1 MKYYYRYLEDL
12 SLNKDVRYPKVRLA
26 LFGVGRAGTIHL
38 SNIVSSPRVELL
50 YVVDDI
56 ESNWENLKDY
66 WHLDDVVLLNSK
78 QADRVYNDP
87 K

>member
-12 SLNKDVRYPKVRLA
+12 ALNKGVRHPKVRLA

-38 SNIVSSPRVELL
+38 SNIISSPRVKLL

-56 ESNWENLKDY
+56 ESNWANLKDY